1 MSNPIRPYLQIHF
14 CVLLWGFTAI
24 LGKLISLPAGALVFW
39 RMAIVTGALALAPRV
54 WRALRHTPPHTLLA
68 WTGIGVVV
76 ALHWLT
82 FYGAIKFAN
91 ASVAA
96 TCMALGAVF
105 VALIEPL
112 LGHRRLAPRE
122 LLLGLAVVPGV
133 ALVVGGISP
142 SMRIGFAVGVLSAA
156 LTALFTV
163 LNKRY
168 ATQADPLAVTGVE
181 IGAGAIFLALVLPW
195 WVGADA
201 VFALPGARDVALLL
215 TLAVACTILPFAL
228 SLVVMRHLPAFA
240 VQLALNLEPVYAIL
254 LAIALLGEQRELTPA
269 FYLGVAIVLG
279 AVFAQPLVLRRR
291 VQTQEL
297 APP

>member
-24 LGKLISLPAGALVFW
+24 LGKLITLPAGALVFW

-54 WRALRHTPPHTLLA
+54 WRVVRATPPRTLLA
-68 WTGIGVVV
+68 WAGIGVVV
-76 ALHWLT
+76 ALHWLA
-82 FYGAIKFAN
+82 FYGAIKLAN

-112 LGHRRLAPRE
+112 LGHRRLEPRE

-142 SMRIGFAVGVLSAA
+142 SMRVGFAVGVLSAA

-181 IGAGAIFLALVLPW
+181 IGAGALFLALVLPW
-195 WVGADA
+195 WIGVDA
-201 VFALPGARDVALLL
+201 AFPLPGPRDAALLI

-291 VQTQEL
+291 VEPAEL